1 MRHPF
6 NRVSA
11 AALLRKFS
19 QDQRGGLVE
28 RLAIGCG
35 LLTFSCVVTA
45 HMLDYAAKNG
55 QLPTIAFS
63 RSHSDLAKMAQS
75 MPRPTDSGTQS
86 FAGNGIDMNTTA
98 SIADRA
104 RAVLIDPC
112 TGKPR

>member
-1 MRHPF
+1 MRHLF
-6 NRVSA
+6 RRVA
-11 AALLRKFS
+11 VPALLRKFS

-45 HMLDYAAKNG
+45 HMLDYAARNG

-63 RSHSDLAKMAQS
+63 RSNSDLAKIAQS
-75 MPRPTDSGTQS
+75 MPRPSDSGTQS
-86 FAGNGIDMNTTA
+86 FASNGVDMNTTA